1 MAWED
6 IELSI
11 NGGDK
16 DSNDLITRSELFAV
30 LSQIESNT
38 KYYQIE
44 PFEIMDIA
52 RSGNSLIPGQVIG
65 RNIYSEQG
73 KDADVL
79 QTYLPLNSNVIQYP
93 VVGEIWFGLHYGNE
107 TTKRYYLSR
116 VPNDILSVNYNEAP
130 NHPSAQNEVSANE
143 LQRGDGSF
151 LLNNDSSAEVKQGEY
166 FKDTLPRKEIGNEGD
181 TIIQGRFGNSIR
193 LGSRQLQGFEDSPQ
207 ITLNS
212 KKSIIDLLTQEDV
225 GTITM
230 NSDNISINA
239 KKDVFIFSEGEVDIK
254 GDSINIRN
262 NEAINMVT
270 QQMVTDY
277 VGGVKKDLNIELN
290 QDTKLLPKNSIEYA
304 KQMEPFIT
312 YIQGE
317 IQAIAYLLLPPTL
330 PGGAPNPAFIQGY
343 KIKFDV
349 LKKLAKKIKEFF
361 DLDFLPKHD
370 FETVSINEFLE
381 ALGLNN
387 LSIDFPV
394 DDWQAFFDDIDGAK
408 QRVLQAQAEAAQQ
421 LAAVQALN
429 TAFTALQQ
437 GGGSV
442 SAIVAALDAYEA
454 DENNPPIDTT
464 DIRDIISDGADAEGI
479 QNYLNNGGSPQVREA
494 IQGAVQAEQESQQLN
509 QLVKIAELTR

>member
-1 MAWED
+1 MAY
-6 IELSI
+6 SVS
-11 NGGDK
+11 NAGSGVDK
-16 DSNDLITRSELFAV
+16 TFDNEFITRNELYAILDQLKEETEFYELEV
-30 LSQIESNT
+30 
-38 KYYQIE
+38 
-44 PFEIMDIA
+44 FEVVDIS
-52 RSGNSLIPGQVIG
+52 RLENNLQTGEVIG
-65 RNIYSEQG
+65 RYVISEQG
-73 KDADVL
+73 DSIDEVSDKKF
-79 QTYLPLNSNVIQYP
+79 LPLNSNIIQYP
-93 VVGEIWFGLHYGNE
+93 LRGELWLGMSYKNQ
-107 TTKRYYLSR
+107 KYYLSR
-116 VPNDILSVNYNEAP
+116 LSENITDVNFKKFNESTISE
-130 NHPSAQNEVSANE
+130 NQTDDF
-143 LQRGDGSF
+143 LQGS
-151 LLNNDSSAEVKQGEY
+151 Y
-166 FKDTLPRKEIGNEGD
+166 FKDIKPVSATTSEGD
-181 TIIQGRFGNSIR
+181 TLIQGRFGNYINLSSAQQ
-193 LGSRQLQGFEDSPQ
+193 LGVEDSST
-207 ITLNS
+207 ITINNRNS
-212 KKSIIDLLTQEDV
+212 LIDLQST
-225 GTITM
+225 
-230 NSDNISINA
+230 SDNSVIGIESNIIAINA
-239 KKDVFIFSEGEVDIK
+239 KKDISILAEGDVDIK
-254 GDSINIRN
+254 GNSVNIRN
-262 NEAINMVT
+262 NEAINMIT

-277 VGGVKKDLNIELN
+277 VGGVKEDLNIELN

-330 PGGAPNPAFIQGY
+330 PGGIPNPAFIQGF

-408 QRVLQAQAEAAQQ
+408 QRVLQAQADAAQQ

>member
-1 MAWED
+1 
-6 IELSI
+6 
-11 NGGDK
+11 
-16 DSNDLITRSELFAV
+16 
-30 LSQIESNT
+30 
-38 KYYQIE
+38 
-44 PFEIMDIA
+44 
-52 RSGNSLIPGQVIG
+52 
-65 RNIYSEQG
+65 
-73 KDADVL
+73 
-79 QTYLPLNSNVIQYP
+79 
-93 VVGEIWFGLHYGNE
+93 VVGYVLENITDVNFKKFNE
-107 TTKRYYLSR
+107 STISENQT
-116 VPNDILSVNYNEAP
+116 DDF
-130 NHPSAQNEVSANE
+130 
-143 LQRGDGSF
+143 LQGS
-151 LLNNDSSAEVKQGEY
+151 Y
-166 FKDTLPRKEIGNEGD
+166 FKDIKPVSATTSEGD
-181 TIIQGRFGNSIR
+181 TLIQGRFGNYINLSSAQQ
-193 LGSRQLQGFEDSPQ
+193 LGVEDSST
-207 ITLNS
+207 ITINNRNS
-212 KKSIIDLLTQEDV
+212 LIDLQST
-225 GTITM
+225 
-230 NSDNISINA
+230 SDNSVIGIESNIIAINA
-239 KKDVFIFSEGEVDIK
+239 KKDISILAEGDVDIK
-254 GDSINIRN
+254 GNSVNIRN
-262 NEAINMVT
+262 NEAINMIT

-277 VGGVKKDLNIELN
+277 VGGVKEDLNIELN

-330 PGGAPNPAFIQGY
+330 PGGIPNPAFIQGF

-408 QRVLQAQAEAAQQ
+408 QRVLQAQADAAQQ